1 MESAIDFREFAR
13 QCLLE
18 AAETKDDARKQTLV
32 SIAKLYNRT
41 ALEIDAGTVLPPA
54 VEASEQSAP

>member
-1 MESAIDFREFAR
+1 METAIEFREFAR

-32 SIAKLYNRT
+32 TIAKLYNRT
-41 ALEIDAGTVLPPA
+41 ALEMEAGNLA
-54 VEASEQSAP
+54 GQVERVAP